1 MKVVIVEDHPL
12 VRTGLRTSLQSIGFD
27 VVGEAEDGVAAIA
40 LVRALLPDLAVVD
53 LGLPGRSGLAV
64 VRELKAEAS
73 PPRIVVL
80 TMREGE
86 ADVLEAVASGVDGYC
101 VKSSG
106 GDVVMDAVRTVAVGG
121 AYFDPKIAHVVLG
134 RLTVAPLRDESA
146 GLTARELAVLRM
158 IADGKGN
165 AEIARTLAVPLG
177 TVKADI
183 SDLMRKL
190 GAADRA
196 NAAVIALRHGY
207 L

>member
-106 GDVVMDAVRTVAVGG
+106 QDVVMDAVRTVAAGG
-121 AYFDPKIAHVVLG
+121 AYFDPKVAHVVLG
-134 RLTVAPLRDESA
+134 RLTVAPLRDGEA

>member
-106 GDVVMDAVRTVAVGG
+106 GDVVMDAVRTVAAGG

>member
-1 MKVVIVEDHPL
+1 
-12 VRTGLRTSLQSIGFD
+12 
-27 VVGEAEDGVAAIA
+27 
-40 LVRALLPDLAVVD
+40 
-53 LGLPGRSGLAV
+53 
-64 VRELKAEAS
+64 
-73 PPRIVVL
+73 
-80 TMREGE
+80 
-86 ADVLEAVASGVDGYC
+86 
-101 VKSSG
+101 
-106 GDVVMDAVRTVAVGG
+106 VRTVAVGG